1 MNSKILKRTYRA
13 SKHNTLCRKIFV
25 WTLCLLS
32 FSLSLS
38 SFLGQVVFRNIR
50 AERDFRFEMV
60 ARAASFVRREG
71 RQTYTSVGNERRQK
85 ATARGLIKIG
95 ASLSR
100 DLSVTTTAARSST
113 RRRRMQIIR
122 VRSSRCEEELFHGG
136 KEEGTRCSPSPKVK
150 PNKVRAAVA
159 RSNYSVRSVLLFYG
173 RRNLKRVTSW
183 N

>member
-1 MNSKILKRTYRA
+1 MRV
-13 SKHNTLCRKIFV
+13 NTTRFAGRYSYELYVYFP
-25 WTLCLLS
+25 
-32 FSLSLS
+32 SLSLS
-38 SFLGQVVFRNIR
+38 LFLSRAGRVSKHSSRARLSVRDGGEGRVVR
-50 AERDFRFEMV
+50 
-60 ARAASFVRREG
+60 SREG